1 MIRKRKYCT
10 YCGEKI
16 SRRLDS
22 ETERDYCASC
32 NVFFY
37 DNPLP
42 VASVIVIRN
51 RELLLVKRKFEPYKG
66 MWCLPSGFAET
77 GESIESAAL
86 RELKEETGI
95 EGKIIDFVCAESIYN
110 NIYGDLV
117 FITYEAEWIR
127 NGLKAGDDAES
138 VQFFPLADIPVL
150 AFESNMKAVNRFMFS
165 RQEYWSI
172 VDSSSLSSGNG
183 YPDFLK
189 GDYLSRK
196 LIDIL
201 EKNAEVISNRWLHDV
216 KYNKSTPHYANADQK
231 SSLEKAELFI
241 RQFGQWLGGNFTDNE
256 VRHCYTNLGKER
268 KSEGFGL
275 SEVLS
280 AISLTRKHVW
290 EFALSQGMWNKNINI
305 YMTLELE
312 RRMMLF
318 FDKASYYVAKG
329 FEMKDPETTSPN
341 L

>member
-1 MIRKRKYCT
+1 
-10 YCGEKI
+10 
-16 SRRLDS
+16 
-22 ETERDYCASC
+22 
-32 NVFFY
+32 
-37 DNPLP
+37 
-42 VASVIVIRN
+42 
-51 RELLLVKRKFEPYKG
+51 
-66 MWCLPSGFAET
+66 
-77 GESIESAAL
+77 
-86 RELKEETGI
+86 
-95 EGKIIDFVCAESIYN
+95 
-110 NIYGDLV
+110 
-117 FITYEAEWIR
+117 
-127 NGLKAGDDAES
+127 
-138 VQFFPLADIPVL
+138 
-150 AFESNMKAVNRFMFS
+150 MKAVNRFMFS

-172 VDSSSLSSGNG
+172 VGSSSLPAGNS

-201 EKNAEVISNRWLHDV
+201 EKNAVVISSRWLQDV

-231 SSLEKAELFI
+231 SSLEKAELFV

-256 VRHCYTNLGKER
+256 VRQCYTDLGKER
-268 KSEGFGL
+268 ESEGFGL

-290 EFALSQGMWNKNINI
+290 EFALSQGMWNKSINI

-318 FDKASYYVAKG
+318 FDKTSYYVAKG
-329 FEMKDPETTSPN
+329 FEMKDPETADPN